1 MITKNETNSHKLVRK
16 EIFENIELA
25 IESINSGSIYGEL
38 RELENGTIVNSVNE
52 TDKSISNKFY
62 FSELENRY
70 YEITIQEYLNHS
82 IVYVYVTY
90 LNRMIVAA
98 ESGNVEAFE
107 QFFENSQKMID
118 FAADRAIQNGHWNI
132 INCILAMNKEI
143 NDPVYRALKYDK
155 ASILNNLLNR
165 NFELNGDWLQ
175 QAIREESISIIEE
188 FLFQRK
194 IPFKP
199 SDTIYFRKVI
209 NDKNQLNTKV
219 RIFLQE
225 NGIEF

>member
-1 MITKNETNSHKLVRK
+1 MITINETNSHKLVRK

-38 RELENGTIVNSVNE
+38 REVENGTTVYSVNE
-52 TDKSISNKFY
+52 TDKSISNKYY

-82 IVYVYVTY
+82 IVYVYVTF

-107 QFFENSQKMID
+107 RYFENSQKMID
-118 FAADRAIQNGHWNI
+118 FAADRAIQNGHWSI
-132 INCILAMNKEI
+132 INCILEMNKEI
-143 NDPVYRALKYDK
+143 SDPVYRALKYDK
-155 ASILNNLLNR
+155 TNILNNLLNR

-175 QAIREESISIIEE
+175 QAIREKSISIIEE
-188 FLFQRK
+188 FLILRK
-194 IPFKP
+194 TPFKP

-209 NDKNQLNTKV
+209 NDKNLLNTKV